1 MVALPVAA
9 ARVVPVT
16 LTMPLWV
23 VLVAGVVIDVVG
35 PTLSV
40 TNNLDS
46 EIAIRPLESLVKSVT
61 V

>member
-9 ARVVPVT
+9 ARTAPVTFTMPFCVVPV
-16 LTMPLWV
+16 
-23 VLVAGVVIDVVG
+23 AGVAIDVVV